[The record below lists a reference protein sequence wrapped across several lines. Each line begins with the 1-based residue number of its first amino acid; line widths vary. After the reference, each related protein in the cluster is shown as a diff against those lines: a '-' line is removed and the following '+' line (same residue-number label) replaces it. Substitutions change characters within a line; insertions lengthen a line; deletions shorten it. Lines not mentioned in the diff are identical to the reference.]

1 MTLIRRAALRFAIT
15 ISPRNL
21 NARAIADRVP
31 LAGPEKVIN
40 HQSRFVN
47 LPQTRCKKTNKSF
60 LSQEKNPLKFIN
72 GRISMQRF
80 SLPPPN
86 MRPRG
91 YLSVQRK
98 TNSGQSN
105 FRHHY

>member
-1 MTLIRRAALRFAIT
+1 MRGRSQT
-15 ISPRNL
+15 
-21 NARAIADRVP
+21 RVP

-40 HQSRFVN
+40 HQTRFVN
-47 LPQTRCKKTNKSF
+47 LPQTQQIVSVLEKKLAEIYHQK
-60 LSQEKNPLKFIN
+60 KNF
-72 GRISMQRF
+72 
-80 SLPPPN
+80 PPTTTR

-91 YLSVQRK
+91 YLCVQRK